1 MADKTPGDGLVRALL
16 LGLLAGAV
24 LLGLLVAAYEIGR
37 HQESDTGSALTT
49 STAGAPE
56 ATTAPPATSAPPAT
70 TAPAPAASG
79 AALVAAGRGLYASS
93 GCSGCHS
100 LDGSSG
106 VGPTFKGLA
115 GGQVTLAGGQT
126 LTADDAYLA
135 ESIRTPDAKLAEG
148 YSAGAMPDL
157 GLGDEDVAALV
168 AFIDTQR

>member
-1 MADKTPGDGLVRALL
+1 MAEKTPGDGLIRALL

-37 HQESDTGSALTT
+37 NQESSTGSALTAP
-49 STAGAPE
+49 TAGAPG
-56 ATTAPPATSAPPAT
+56 ATTAPGVT
-70 TAPAPAASG
+70 TAPAGTTAPATSG
-79 AALVAAGRGLYASS
+79 AALIAAGRGLYASS

-135 ESIRTPDAKLAEG
+135 ESMQTPDAQLVKG

-157 GLGDEDVAALV
+157 GLSDADVAALV
-168 AFIDTQR
+168 AFIHAQR